1 MRFTAGP
8 LQGTYVAD
16 LTKVNDR
23 RGSFVKTFSSSVF
36 ERHGIRIEMLEE
48 FYSTSARDVVRG
60 MHFQAPPHDHEKFVY
75 CAAGSVLDV
84 LLDLRSGPHYGCHGR
99 LLLDCRRPALLVIPR
114 GVAHGFRSLEDGSLM
129 VYKTSTEH
137 DSASDAG
144 ILWNSFG
151 FDWGIERPTLSIRDE
166 LHPAL
171 SQYSS
176 PF

>member
-1 MRFTAGP
+1 
-8 LQGTYVAD
+8 
-16 LTKVNDR
+16 
-23 RGSFVKTFSSSVF
+23 
-36 ERHGIRIEMLEE
+36 
-48 FYSTSARDVVRG
+48 
-60 MHFQAPPHDHEKFVY
+60 
-75 CAAGSVLDV
+75 
-84 LLDLRSGPHYGCHGR
+84 
-99 LLLDCRRPALLVIPR
+99 
-114 GVAHGFRSLEDGSLM
+114 M